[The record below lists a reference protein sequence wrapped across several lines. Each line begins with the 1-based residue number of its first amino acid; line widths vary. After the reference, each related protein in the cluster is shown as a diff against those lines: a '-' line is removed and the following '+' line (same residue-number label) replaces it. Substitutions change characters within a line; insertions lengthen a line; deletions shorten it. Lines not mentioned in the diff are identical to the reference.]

1 MLLYFLQ
8 LRKKEVSYMQALAGE
23 VKKREQEREAIFR
36 KKVPP
41 LSKRQYLI

>member
-1 MLLYFLQ
+1 
-8 LRKKEVSYMQALAGE
+8 MQALAGE

-41 LSKRQYLI
+41 LCLNYNTYFEG